1 MASTKD
7 ATQNFG
13 FTIENTMNINQDNHS
28 SLCSQ
33 DEKLSMQVQ
42 IRKSDNVTMTDKIET
57 FIDKWSK
64 INIKKIYKIK

>member
-28 SLCSQ
+28 SLCNQ

-42 IRKSDNVTMTDKIET
+42 IRISGNVTITEKMET
-57 FIDKWSK
+57 FIDK
-64 INIKKIYKIK
+64 